1 MAISRSL
8 TIKVGFAELHCLS
21 NYSFLSGASHPE
33 ELVEAAAQKG
43 YRAIAL
49 TDECTYSGLVKA
61 HMAAKKHAIKFI
73 VGSEFRV
80 SFGTS
85 IHEKLV
91 LLAPNRSAYGQ
102 LAAFISKLR
111 MKSEKGS
118 YSAQI
123 DDFRIGLNQC
133 FVLWVPSLSSISILT
148 QRGEQLKSMFPEFSI
163 ALELFR

>member
-1 MAISRSL
+1 MVISRSL
-8 TIKVGFAELHCLS
+8 KAKVGFAELHCLS
-21 NYSFLSGASHPE
+21 NYSFLSSASHPE

-61 HMAAKKHAIKFI
+61 HMAANKHAIKFI

-80 SFGTS
+80 SFGTP
-85 IHEKLV
+85 INEKLV

-118 YSAQI
+118 YFAQI

-133 FVLWVPSLSSISILT
+133 FVLWLSLIHI
-148 QRGEQLKSMFPEFSI
+148 
-163 ALELFR
+163 

>member
-1 MAISRSL
+1 MTEIITSQNKKTERSVGYLKTQKIAGTFMVISRSSKA
-8 TIKVGFAELHCLS
+8 KVGFAELHCLS
-21 NYSFLSGASHPE
+21 NYSFLSSASHPE

-111 MKSEKGS
+111 MKSE
-118 YSAQI
+118 
-123 DDFRIGLNQC
+123 
-133 FVLWVPSLSSISILT
+133 
-148 QRGEQLKSMFPEFSI
+148 
-163 ALELFR
+163 